1 MVCHAS
7 SLHLSRTRARP
18 CGPSM
23 VSAPVR
29 HAHQSD
35 FEAANIP
42 RGKKYI
48 MLMKKSKSKMG
59 ILDAWKTMAKTSKLN
74 LEMILG

>member
-7 SLHLSRTRARP
+7 SLHLSRTWARP
-18 CGPSM
+18 CGPSI

-42 RGKKYI
+42 RGKKVHIVDEKNKIENGYI
-48 MLMKKSKSKMG
+48 RC
-59 ILDAWKTMAKTSKLN
+59 
-74 LEMILG
+74 LEDHGENIEARS